1 MVVQSKIIDAVFRFS
16 RNACVEILNTV
27 IVIKATVLYFDTV
40 RQCVLYRDQTRVSI
54 DTTQESKVS
63 SLALAYIDECFSEF
77 WTRYQAFDY
86 QNGVLN
92 ISGSESGLKA
102 PYVITII

>member
-16 RNACVEILNTV
+16 CNACVEILNTV

-63 SLALAYIDECFSEF
+63 SLA
-77 WTRYQAFDY
+77 
-86 QNGVLN
+86 
-92 ISGSESGLKA
+92 
-102 PYVITII
+102 